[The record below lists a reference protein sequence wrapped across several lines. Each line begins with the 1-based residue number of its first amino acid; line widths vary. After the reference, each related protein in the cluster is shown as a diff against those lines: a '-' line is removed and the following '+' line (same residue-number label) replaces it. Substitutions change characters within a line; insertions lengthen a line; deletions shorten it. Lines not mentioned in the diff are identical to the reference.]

1 MKNKGWLSAEKSII
15 ELVKIKALHKRL
27 IDMLFW
33 LTVVKKDYFSFHT
46 NTLKILLRVSIS
58 ICFRLILII

>member
-1 MKNKGWLSAEKSII
+1 MKNKGWLSAEKNII

-33 LTVVKKDYFSFHT
+33 LTVVTKDYFSFHT